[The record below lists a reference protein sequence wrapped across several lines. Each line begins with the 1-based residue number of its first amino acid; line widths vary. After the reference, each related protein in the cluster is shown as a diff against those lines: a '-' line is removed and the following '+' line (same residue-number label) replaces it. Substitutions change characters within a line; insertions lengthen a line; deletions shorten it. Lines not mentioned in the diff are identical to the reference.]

1 MNEKLSII
9 IVVKDDTLLI
19 DEVLKLYKSHV
30 TIIVYENDELFF
42 RIKEQLDDSL
52 RVFYLKKEQRLKDL
66 QLRKAMFLYNAVS
79 VSFNLFKEIHQFC
92 EQKNTLLIQS
102 LKLKEGSLLTL
113 INPKSR
119 MFKTLLEAEKF
130 SNTYLLSFLEGN
142 TAFWGQ
148 KIKLIP
154 RENDNQ
160 NKQYFNIAILLALF
174 NKLEKKE
181 EVQLFPNFY
190 VAYLNEF
197 VIGNKR

>member
-9 IVVKDDTLLI
+9 IVLKDDALLV
-19 DEVLKLYKSHV
+19 DEVLKLYKNHV
-30 TIIVYENDELFF
+30 AIIVYENDELFF

-52 RVFYLKKEQRLKDL
+52 RVFSLKKEQRLKDL
-66 QLRKAMFLYNAVS
+66 QLRKAMFLYNAIS
-79 VSFNLFKEIHQFC
+79 VSSNLFKEIHQFC
-92 EQKNTLLIQS
+92 EQYNTLLIQS
-102 LKLKEGSLLTL
+102 LKLKEGSLLTV